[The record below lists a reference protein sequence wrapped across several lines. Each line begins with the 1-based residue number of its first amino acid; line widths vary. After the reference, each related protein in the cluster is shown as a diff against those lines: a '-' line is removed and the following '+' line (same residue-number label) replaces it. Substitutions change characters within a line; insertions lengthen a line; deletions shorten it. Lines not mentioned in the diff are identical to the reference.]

1 MRTPFDDFYYET
13 IRQDITDVQTFVYK
27 LNAMFKDCRPKRL
40 IEQLADAELKT
51 HLHTFSSADDLQ
63 KVIISL
69 QEMLAVQ
76 RTLAYTLYDFNHP
89 IWIEHEQK
97 YATVFDLLVFVELRY
112 EQQNER
118 TDELVQALIQT
129 DFGLI

>member
-1 MRTPFDDFYYET
+1 MRKPFDEFYSET

-27 LNAMFKDCRPKRL
+27 LNAMFKDCRHKRL

-51 HLHTFSSADDLQ
+51 HLYTFSSADDLQ

-69 QEMLAVQ
+69 HEMLAVQ
-76 RTLAYTLYDFNHP
+76 RTLAYTLYDFDYP
-89 IWIEHEQK
+89 TWVEHEQK
-97 YATVFDLLVFVELRY
+97 YATVFDLLIFVELRY
-112 EQQNER
+112 EQQDER